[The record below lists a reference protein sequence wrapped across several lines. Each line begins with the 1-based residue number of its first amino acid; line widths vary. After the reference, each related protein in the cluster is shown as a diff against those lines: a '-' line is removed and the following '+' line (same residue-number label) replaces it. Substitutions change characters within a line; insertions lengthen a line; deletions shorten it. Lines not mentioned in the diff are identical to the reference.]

1 MGDSAPLFSSEERD
15 PFEIIEDHTAKTHP
29 FYGIGVQQHRND
41 TIRNV
46 MQTTRVLAVDMTRK
60 PSREHQITI
69 GHLGYSKANL
79 WNVANHTVKKASGS
93 GVYGWNC

>member
-1 MGDSAPLFSSEERD
+1 MLFPSNEERD

-46 MQTTRVLAVDMTRK
+46 MQTTRVLAMTRK

-69 GHLGYSKANL
+69 GTSTIPEQICGTLPITLLGRHRVQESMAGIVEKFR
-79 WNVANHTVKKASGS
+79 
-93 GVYGWNC
+93 

>member
-1 MGDSAPLFSSEERD
+1 MGLECSSTE
-15 PFEIIEDHTAKTHP
+15 
-29 FYGIGVQQHRND
+29 ND

-79 WNVANHTVKKASGS
+79 WNVANHTVRKASGS
-93 GVYGWNC
+93 GIYG